1 MPKGALIYVGAR
13 ETRGASDESC
23 HPVSS
28 TQDSGSF
35 AHVSWLRGCRGDH
48 PYGDAVIK
56 IYVECVFS
64 LFRCQVSLPARV
76 SYFSPHLKIFG
87 RYTFRRAVR
96 SLALPPPN
104 AMSTTTPERVSPRTS
119 LNGLYT
125 QPVDA
130 LSFEAVDP
138 VNHPPNKASQWTID
152 PELMSFRLMHNA
164 IRAEA
169 TKFESLLF
177 KLGDR
182 ALAAWEIDAIKVR
195 DGDVPRTVAHTFLAR
210 FPARAPRQRARENAQ
225 TLASPRARPSPRA
238 RLHRDRPGDPSRVPR
253 PTHANPSRDHTQ
265 PRETSGRPRRD
276 LVNDANTQLTAGRAL
291 ARHGCVVGFRT
302 SPLEHPR
309 LALARRRRDR
319 SSLIPSPRPSPPLT
333 PSPPSLASPSP
344 LL

>member
-1 MPKGALIYVGAR
+1 
-13 ETRGASDESC
+13 
-23 HPVSS
+23 
-28 TQDSGSF
+28 
-35 AHVSWLRGCRGDH
+35 
-48 PYGDAVIK
+48 
-56 IYVECVFS
+56 
-64 LFRCQVSLPARV
+64 
-76 SYFSPHLKIFG
+76 
-87 RYTFRRAVR
+87 
-96 SLALPPPN
+96 
-104 AMSTTTPERVSPRTS
+104 MSTTTPERVSPRTS

-130 LSFEAVDP
+130 LAFEAVDP

-182 ALAAWEIDAIKVR
+182 ALAPWEIDAIKVR
-195 DGDVPRTVAHTFLAR
+195 DGDVPRTVAHIFLAR

-253 PTHANPSRDHTQ
+253 PTHANPSQDHTR

-276 LVNDANTQLTAGRAL
+276 LVVREALTAGYSRSTQLCRRRKTARVLTSATRAL
-291 ARHGCVVGFRT
+291 APPPRSFVARPF
-302 SPLEHPR
+302 SAPFASSHPS
-309 LALARRRRDR
+309 
-319 SSLIPSPRPSPPLT
+319 SSLPLLSLPPLRIGGRAT
-333 PSPPSLASPSP
+333 TNT
-344 LL
+344 

>member
-1 MPKGALIYVGAR
+1 
-13 ETRGASDESC
+13 
-23 HPVSS
+23 
-28 TQDSGSF
+28 
-35 AHVSWLRGCRGDH
+35 
-48 PYGDAVIK
+48 
-56 IYVECVFS
+56 
-64 LFRCQVSLPARV
+64 
-76 SYFSPHLKIFG
+76 
-87 RYTFRRAVR
+87 
-96 SLALPPPN
+96 
-104 AMSTTTPERVSPRTS
+104 MSTTTPERVSPRTS

-195 DGDVPRTVAHTFLAR
+195 DGDVPRTVAHIFLAR
-210 FPARAPRQRARENAQ
+210 FPARAPRQHARENAQ

-238 RLHRDRPGDPSRVPR
+238 RLYRDRPGDPSRVPR

-276 LVNDANTQLTAGRAL
+276 LVNIANT
-291 ARHGCVVGFRT
+291 H
-302 SPLEHPR
+302 
-309 LALARRRRDR
+309 
-319 SSLIPSPRPSPPLT
+319 
-333 PSPPSLASPSP
+333 
-344 LL
+344 